1 MKEKTFSIALCICI
15 ALALVAL
22 SHQAALA
29 KQVMDASDSVR
40 QMVESIRQPVL
51 PMSTLCRLLWYCQ
64 PIPVKG
70 IFTGFLLLIALLFWM
85 PGDMKHGYTLV
96 NKMGEAGVISTLLSV
111 ALGLFLY
118 PIVGGR
124 IVAIMPF
131 IAVGIVASVIS
142 YVLVWMDF
150 RNEEKFLGEASVVT
164 ERNKAL

>member
-1 MKEKTFSIALCICI
+1 MKEKAFSISIGICM

-22 SHQAALA
+22 SPQTALA
-29 KQVMDASDSVR
+29 KQMMDTADSVR
-40 QMVESIRQPVL
+40 QIVESIRQPVL
-51 PMSTLCRLLWYCQ
+51 PMRTLCRLLWYCQ
-64 PIPVKG
+64 PVPVKG
-70 IFTGFLLLIALLFWM
+70 IFTGFLFLIALLFWV

-150 RNEEKFLGEASVVT
+150 RNEEKYLGEASAVT
-164 ERNKAL
+164 EENKAL